1 MGKEGDIMRMLIAE
15 DDRLTADTLAR
26 RLKEE
31 HYAVDVCY
39 NGTDALDYLLSADYD
54 VAVLDIMMPGMD
66 GIRVLGSLRAA
77 GRQLPVLLLTAR
89 DAISDRVNGLNA
101 GADDYLVKPF
111 AFEELSARLRVLT
124 RRSKQTSNRFSIADL
139 IVDCD
144 MRSVTRGGETIALTS
159 REFALLE
166 YMIRTKGHVLSR
178 GQITEHVWSYE
189 YEGASNMIDVYIRN
203 LRRKI
208 DEGRDVKLIHTVR
221 YAGYVLREGT

>member
-1 MGKEGDIMRMLIAE
+1 MRILIAE
-15 DDRLTADTLAR
+15 DDRLTADTLAK

-31 HYAVDVCY
+31 HYAADVCY

-66 GIRVLGSLRAA
+66 GIEVLRRLREA
-77 GRQLPVLLLTAR
+77 GRHTPVLLLTAR
-89 DAISDRVNGLNA
+89 DAVSDRVNGLNA

-111 AFEELSARLRVLT
+111 AYEELSARLRVLT

-144 MRSVTRGGETIALTS
+144 TRTVTRAGKNIALTS

-166 YMIRTKGHVLSR
+166 YMIRNKGHVLSR
-178 GQITEHVWSYE
+178 SQITEHVWSYE

-208 DEGRDVKLIHTVR
+208 DDGRDVRLIHTVR
-221 YAGYVLREGT
+221 YAGYVLREEA